1 MLAENEIEVL
11 KEVCV
16 EDMSLGTRRS
26 AVTVPS
32 GAAAAS
38 AVAVE
43 FCCVKKPAMSLL
55 LVIKFVLCS
64 STNNPKLS
72 PVVGSWS
79 KRGALLIVLVVG
91 MYSPTVVDC
100 SSWAPQM

>member
-1 MLAENEIEVL
+1 
-11 KEVCV
+11 
-16 EDMSLGTRRS
+16 
-26 AVTVPS
+26 
-32 GAAAAS
+32 
-38 AVAVE
+38 VA
-43 FCCVKKPAMSLL
+43 PP
-55 LVIKFVLCS
+55 VIDDDLTSFVLAS

-100 SSWAPQM
+100 SSWAPQR